1 MSLIQ
6 KIRKRQGLLMVM
18 IGFGM
23 LSFLIPYDA
32 VMALFGSGS
41 NRDLGSVD
49 GTAIS
54 ALEFQQE
61 VQLRR
66 NLGFSGEQLA
76 DEVWNDFVSRILLQ
90 DGYDALGLQVTDKE
104 FQGLLFED
112 GYSGYLNMAF
122 YSNAQNKE
130 FWQQQFS
137 AMLGT
142 PEGKTNFMMYRK
154 LITQKRLREKYDNLL
169 LTGVYANTLEAKQDY
184 IAANKKVDFQ
194 YAFKAYSSVP
204 DEEIEVSESQVKA
217 FYNEHKNEPKYKQRA
232 GRDLTYVR
240 IPVMATEADAQTI
253 QQELND
259 LKTAWTQATG
269 DSAFLAGQGLNPVAR
284 RYTADALASNADEA
298 ALMNAQPGTIVG
310 PFRKGN
316 DFRLAKVVGFATEPD
331 SVSCRHIL
339 LQATDPSDKTEMA
352 SLMKRADSLKAVL
365 KKGGSFDDLVTRFS
379 DDPGSKSTGG
389 KYENFP
395 RGQMVAPFEDFCFE
409 QKPGSIGAVE
419 TSFGVHLIEVLKHSE
434 AKKGAEIF
442 FVDRPVTPS
451 DETARAAYASASEF
465 AIGVK
470 DLDGFMNK
478 ASELGYPTTEAKDL
492 VPGAT
497 AVTGIQNAAELVGW
511 AFTAEEG
518 KISSPLL
525 TDNAYVIAILQRIKE
540 AGVPEFE
547 HIEEAMRAG
556 AIQEAKAEK
565 FKSQMQGSDLNAVA
579 QSAGGT
585 VQVANGIALKFPTI
599 TEAGAAPEPLVV
611 GTAMGMEKG
620 KMSEP
625 IVGNNGVWVIS
636 TQNVTEAPEKTEF
649 TSEQT
654 ALFGRAKGGFN
665 NRVFNAMSEAAEVED
680 RRGKN

>member
-18 IGFGM
+18 VGLGM

-32 VMALFGSGS
+32 VMALFGSGT

-66 NLGFSGEQLA
+66 NLGFSGEQLT
-76 DEVWNDFVSRILLQ
+76 DEVWNDFVSKILLE
-90 DGYDALGLQVTDKE
+90 DSYESLGLQVTDKE

-112 GYSGYLNMAF
+112 GYSGYVNMAF
-122 YSNAQNKE
+122 FSNEQNKQ
-130 FWQQQFS
+130 FWQQQFA

-142 PEGKTNFMMYRK
+142 PEGKANFLMYRK
-154 LITQKRLREKYDNLL
+154 LISQKRLREKYDNLL
-169 LTGVYANTLEAKQDY
+169 LTGVYANTIEAKYDY

-194 YAFKAYSSVP
+194 YVFKSFASVP
-204 DEEIEVSESQVKA
+204 DTDVTVSDSDVKS

-240 IPVMATEADAQTI
+240 IPVMASEADAQAI
-253 QQELND
+253 QSELNT
-259 LKTAWTQATG
+259 LKTEWTTATG
-269 DSAFLAGQGLNPVAR
+269 DSAFLAGKGLNPMSK

-298 ALMNAQPGTIVG
+298 ALLNAAVGTITG
-310 PFRKGN
+310 PYRKGN
-316 DFRLAKVVGFATEPD
+316 DFRLAKVVGFSTEPD

-339 LQATDPSDKTEMA
+339 LQAQNPQDAAEMA
-352 SLMKRADSLKAVL
+352 TLMKRADSLKTVL
-365 KKGGSFDDLVTRFS
+365 KRGGDFADLVERFS

-395 RGQMVAPFEDFCFE
+395 RGQMVAPFENFCFE
-409 QKPGSIGAVE
+409 QKPGTIGAVE
-419 TSFGVHLIEVLKHSE
+419 TSFGVHLIEVLNHSA
-434 AKKGAEIF
+434 AKKGAQIY

-451 DETARAAYASASEF
+451 NETTRAAYASASDF
-465 AIGVK
+465 AIGLTDFDSFVA
-470 DLDGFMNK
+470 K
-478 ASELGYPTTEAKDL
+478 ASELGFPTTEAKDL
-492 VPGAT
+492 QPGAT
-497 AVTGIQNAAELVGW
+497 AVAGLENAAELIVW
-511 AFTAEEG
+511 AFGAEEG
-518 KISSPLL
+518 KISPPLVS
-525 TDNAYVIAILQRIKE
+525 DNDYVVAFLQRIKE

-547 HIEEAMRAG
+547 HVEDRMREG
-556 AIQEAKAEK
+556 AVQQAKAEK
-565 FKSQMQGSDLNAVA
+565 LKAQMKGADLATIA
-579 QSAGGT
+579 QSVGETPQTAT
-585 VQVANGIALKFPTI
+585 GIALKFPTVSA
-599 TEAGAAPEPLVV
+599 AGPAPEPIVV

-620 KMSEP
+620 KLSEP
-625 IVGNNGVWVIS
+625 IEGNNGVWVVS
-636 TQNVTEAPEKTEF
+636 PTNVTEAPEKSDF

-665 NRVFNAMSEAAEVED
+665 SRVFNAMAEAAEVED
-680 RRGKN
+680 NRGKN